1 MSEVKLYHG
10 NCLAVMAGMD
20 ANSIDAVVTDP
31 PAGISFMGK
40 SWDSNKGGRDQWI
53 EWLTEVMEEC
63 YRVMKPGA
71 MALVWAL
78 PRTSHWTGTAL
89 EDAGFAVKDIVT
101 HIFGTGFPKS
111 HDISKAIDKAAGA
124 EGEYGAPKSD
134 AHAGWIERG
143 RMRGAN
149 GHDGYQRPWMQDSTA
164 VDRNARQYA
173 PATDLA
179 KTWSGYGT
187 ALKPAAEFWWLAMKP
202 IDKNFAHNAEVWG
215 VAGLNVDGCRVD
227 HGGDIA
233 NAHSAGSGAGYEAH
247 NNPGRKYGNG
257 LGGII
262 ATPHPTGRWPAN
274 LILDESAA
282 SLLDEMSGVLKSG
295 SRSGHRNQPKTKNAY
310 GPFTLRDEA
319 PITGDSGGA
328 SRYFAHCDY
337 GPDDAEAL
345 RMFYCAKASRA
356 ERNAGLEGMEETVK
370 HSAYGEYAGTPEH
383 ASNNGKPRQNGH
395 PTIKPI
401 KLMEYLCRLVQ
412 TPTGGIVLDPFM
424 GSGSTGVACVRNG
437 QSFIGIEE
445 LEEYVDIARRR
456 IEHAQQQLQ
465 LPLEGIE

>member
-10 NCLAVMAGMD
+10 NCLAVLAGMD

-53 EWLTEVMEEC
+53 EWLTEVMAEC

-71 MALVWAL
+71 MALVWAI

-89 EDAGFAVKDIVT
+89 DDAGFELRDIVT

-111 HDISKAIDKAAGA
+111 HDISKAIDRTAGKEREVVGIKY
-124 EGEYGAPKSD
+124 EGLGC
-134 AHAGWIERG
+134 
-143 RMRGAN
+143 N
-149 GHDGYQRPWMQDSTA
+149 
-164 VDRNARQYA
+164 RNPTHTHGDYCGPDMLQGLPVTA

-179 KTWSGYGT
+179 KTWDGYGT

-215 VAGLNVDGCRVD
+215 VAGLNVDGCRIPTNGDNANRRANKDGTVGSVKSSY
-227 HGGDIA
+227 HGGLG
-233 NAHSAGSGAGYEAH
+233 NVGREWSGAQ
-247 NNPGRKYGNG
+247 
-257 LGGII
+257 
-262 ATPHPTGRWPAN
+262 GRWPAN

-282 SLLDEMSGVLKSG
+282 SLLDEMSGVTV
-295 SRSGHRNQPKTKNAY
+295 SRGGYRGKGNHGEDGWGTMDDPDKNPLGY
-310 GPFTLRDEA
+310 NDKGA
-319 PITGDSGGA
+319 P

-345 RMFYCAKASRA
+345 RFCYCAKSSRA
-356 ERNAGLEGMEETVK
+356 ERNAGLEGMEEKERKTQGRQIVTQIDRK
-370 HSAYGEYAGTPEH
+370 DGKGIVPVNARIQPAANDHSCV
-383 ASNNGKPRQNGH
+383 
-395 PTIKPI
+395 KPI